1 MPEHMLMPQGGLP
14 DAPLPHKDYT
24 MHLLQYAA
32 ENGLLLPETLN
43 ALRDG
48 LHKAAAERA
57 AQYTAGKSATVTRK
71 QAEAF
76 YASVFTQ
83 LDAALLTL
91 ESDAEALE
99 ALRTQPLTALLEQGA
114 VLTISAYDFAKEHFR
129 RAWKLTKPVQ
139 TSFFAALLK
148 DFEQF
153 CTQYDARFRA
163 KDTHVSFSYPLLC
176 GRQITENGA
185 IGVCSYY
192 ASLSSEGAFLQLF
205 AADDICAMMQ
215 RYAARFLTTPDMIA
229 ENIAE
234 LVLRHWVIR
243 LLCGQERF
251 SAEVT
256 PEMIAEVQ
264 AEYGSLPPEQ
274 LADRI
279 RQSIESLLLPV
290 YPALLQYLADVLPAF
305 AAALHSRIEQ
315 NRLEGWLA
323 PVSTGN

>member
-153 CTQYDARFRA
+153 CTKYDARFRA
-163 KDTHVSFSYPLLC
+163 ADTKVAFTYPLL
-176 GRQITENGA
+176 GDLRITES
-185 IGVCSYY
+185 GVPAVHRYY
-192 ASLSSEGAFLQLF
+192 TALLREGELLHLF
-205 AADDICAMMQ
+205 DADAVRALMQ
-215 RYAARFLTTPDMIA
+215 RYADKFLTSADMIA
-229 ENIAE
+229 ENLAE
-234 LVLRHWVIR
+234 LVLRHWLICM
-243 LLCGQERF
+243 LCGETGLPVD
-251 SAEVT
+251 VT
-256 PEMIAEVQ
+256 AEMIGTVQ
-264 AEYGSLPPEQ
+264 AKYAAASQEQ
-274 LADRI
+274 MTDVLCA
-279 RQSIESLLLPV
+279 QLELLPDSAAETAA
-290 YPALLQYLADVLPAF
+290 YCRNAMPAVAAVFCQRMQSGRLA
-305 AAALHSRIEQ
+305 
-315 NRLEGWLA
+315 GWLA
-323 PVSTGN
+323 PVDM